1 MTEIKSQVAKL
12 KIGDRLSETQYYEV
26 LATGSPV
33 VNGTIKVKNERGF
46 EFSIGYGIVEEG
58 IYSADQYNEE
68 VFVTRTELIERF
80 SKCGD
85 TVFTVNYHKQPE
97 VKTINEAIES
107 ANKGKILPIAE
118 LKKIVK
124 EAYKGEERTLT
135 GYLISVET
143 GFGRS
148 LVIDLKAD
156 TSKSTPATAD
166 KPAYDARIRQVD
178 HRSLNFLVQKNIKYT
193 VKK

>member
-12 KIGDRLSETQYYEV
+12 KIGDKLSETQYYEV
-26 LATGSPV
+26 TE
-33 VNGTIKVKNERGF
+33 VNQANRTVLVKNERGF
-46 EFSIGYGIVEEG
+46 DFGIGFSIVEEG
-58 IYSADQYNEE
+58 IYSADQWNEE
-68 VFVTRTELIERF
+68 VFLTRTELIKRF
-80 SKCGD
+80 AECGD
-85 TVFTVNYHKQPE
+85 TVFTVNYHKQAE
-97 VKTINEAIES
+97 MKTINDAIES
-107 ANKGKILPIAE
+107 ANKGKIIPIAE

-156 TSKSTPATAD
+156 ASKSTPATAEKAAWD
-166 KPAYDARIRQVD
+166 SRIRQVD
-178 HRSLNFLVQKNIKYT
+178 HRSLNFLIQKNIKYT